1 MLTPVPAIPV
11 SLDAGTEVGFTQTS
25 RVSAPG
31 ICKLMAIPA
40 FTTSSTPSNFNED
53 GLGPFHP
60 LILSDGKLMLLSI
73 PLFPKV
79 VRSDHVIFVVVFIA
93 TRPIAS
99 MFVALYSSTF
109 VTPLLLEEL
118 LDDTAPLEL
127 LDDDDE
133 LELDEL
139 DDELL
144 ELDTKHVT
152 SPGKNP

>member
-1 MLTPVPAIPV
+1 
-11 SLDAGTEVGFTQTS
+11 
-25 RVSAPG
+25 
-31 ICKLMAIPA
+31 MAIPE
-40 FTTSSTPSNFNED
+40 FTTSSTPSNFNEE
-53 GLGPFHP
+53 GPGPFHP
-60 LILSDGKLMLLSI
+60 LTLFDGRLMLLSI
-73 PLFPKV
+73 PLFAKA
-79 VRSDHVIFVVVFIA
+79 VRSDHVIFVVVLVA

-99 MFVALYSSTF
+99 MFVALYSRTF

-127 LDDDDE
+127 LEDE